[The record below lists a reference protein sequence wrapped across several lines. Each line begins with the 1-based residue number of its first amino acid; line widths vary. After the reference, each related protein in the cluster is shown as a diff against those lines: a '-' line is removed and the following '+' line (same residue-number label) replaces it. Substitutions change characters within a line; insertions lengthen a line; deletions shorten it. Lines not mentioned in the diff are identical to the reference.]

1 LNELRRKEG
10 SGESN
15 VVLKGFLEE
24 RWKGIR
30 PVLWGTSLKEEELI
44 ESIYK
49 GLFNLA
55 PEQPSRPGGGEA

>member
-1 LNELRRKEG
+1 MIHDLRMTQANPQG
-10 SGESN
+10 I
-15 VVLKGFLEE
+15 LKDSLEE

-49 GLFNLA
+49 GIFNL
-55 PEQPSRPGGGEA
+55 

>member
-1 LNELRRKEG
+1 MKKETGLGG
-10 SGESN
+10 SN
-15 VVLKGFLEE
+15 RALMDFLEE

-55 PEQPSRPGGGEA
+55 PEETIPAIGGEP